1 MGAEETVAASTETS
15 TRDSASLYLA
25 IAGMACLAACFVIIT
40 FTMFLKSPT
49 YKTVQA
55 IQANA
60 RIDGSAL
67 GDYDTTSPVKTADI
81 DETIRGIENKM
92 NSLDNIENYG
102 PDALSD
108 TSLGLER

>member
-1 MGAEETVAASTETS
+1 MDTKDTTAQDQTP
-15 TRDSASLYLA
+15 RDSASLYIA

-40 FTMFLKSPT
+40 FTVFLRSSA
-49 YKTVQA
+49 YETVQA
-55 IQANA
+55 IQANSK
-60 RIDGSAL
+60 IDGSSL

-102 PDALSD
+102 PDAVSD
-108 TSLGLER
+108 TSIGLEH